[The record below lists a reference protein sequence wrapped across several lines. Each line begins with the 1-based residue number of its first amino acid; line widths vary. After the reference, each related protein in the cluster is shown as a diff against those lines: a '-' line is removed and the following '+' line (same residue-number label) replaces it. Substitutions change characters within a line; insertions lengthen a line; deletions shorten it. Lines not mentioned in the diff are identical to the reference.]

1 MSGFKPV
8 NQSFVLGE
16 FRLAP
21 NWARH
26 TGARRALP
34 GCQGWQEWDWA
45 FHGAEEEH
53 AEGSLC

>member
-1 MSGFKPV
+1 MSGFKLV
-8 NQSFVLGE
+8 NQSFVPVE
-16 FRLAP
+16 FRLTP

-34 GCQGWQEWDWA
+34 GWQGWQEWDWA

-53 AEGSLC
+53 AEGSFC